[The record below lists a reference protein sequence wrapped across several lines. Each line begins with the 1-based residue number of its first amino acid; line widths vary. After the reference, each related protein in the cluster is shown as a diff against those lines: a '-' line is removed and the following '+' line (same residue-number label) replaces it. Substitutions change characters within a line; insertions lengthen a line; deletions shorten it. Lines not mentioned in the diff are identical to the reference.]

1 MTPGVRRLLRPAWI
15 LSHLLVAS
23 LLVATMN
30 LGFWQ
35 LRRLEARRA
44 YNAVVDA
51 RAGLPVVPLAEALG
65 SLKDGATPHDLR
77 YVRVQVPGTWEPG
90 AEVHLANRSRD
101 GVAGVHVVALLRTD
115 EIHPGLG
122 VVVDRG
128 FVPRP
133 LYLVGDRSAWAPAPG
148 ELVMVGTLDV
158 GRLGERGHAD
168 EVDRID
174 LDALAE
180 RWGVSLAPMWI
191 REAASPG
198 VDESTVWPAPV
209 SVADLGDGS
218 HLSYAVQWFVFT
230 LIGLGGYPLVLVRLA
245 RRDPEVA

>member
-101 GVAGVHVVALLRTD
+101 GVAGVHVVALLRID

-122 VVVDRG
+122 VAVDRG

-133 LYLVGDRSAWAPAPG
+133 LYLVGDRSAWAPTPG

-158 GRLGERGHAD
+158 GRVGERGHAD

-180 RWGVSLAPMWI
+180 RWGVPLAPMWI
-191 REAASPG
+191 RESASSG
-198 VDESTVWPAPV
+198 VDGSIVWPAPV
-209 SVADLGDGS
+209 SGADLGDGS

-245 RRDPEVA
+245 RRDPGVA